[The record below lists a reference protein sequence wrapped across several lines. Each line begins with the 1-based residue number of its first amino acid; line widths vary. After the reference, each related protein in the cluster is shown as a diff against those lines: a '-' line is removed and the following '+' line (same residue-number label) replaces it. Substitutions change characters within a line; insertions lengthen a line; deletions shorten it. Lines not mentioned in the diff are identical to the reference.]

1 MVKDY
6 RRTSFSEI
14 VKGEL
19 LGLVFGF
26 LGALLVTTL
35 EKESPSSLFYI
46 IPAVLGISSL
56 VVDLVGNLR
65 PFIRTD
71 QEKIV
76 KYRFSLLKKDAIAVS
91 LPWQKIK
98 EIDLSL
104 VGFGFLKY
112 RFRLSL
118 KLDKQTLTAEN
129 TISDFKDLLKE
140 VFSRA
145 TSATLNEETKMIV
158 SRYFKELSHL
168 IIGLSTKPI

>member
-1 MVKDY
+1 MAKDY
-6 RRTSFSEI
+6 KRNSFTEI
-14 VKGEL
+14 IKGEI

-26 LGALLVTTL
+26 LGSLLVMTL
-35 EKESPSSLFYI
+35 KKESPSSLFYI

-56 VVDLVGNLR
+56 VVDLVGNLK

-76 KYRFSLLKKDAIAVS
+76 KYKFSLLKKEAIAVS

-98 EIDLSL
+98 EVDLNL
-104 VGFGFLKY
+104 VGFIKY
-112 RFRLSL
+112 KFRLSM
-118 KLDKQTLTAEN
+118 KSNDQCLTAEN
-129 TISDFKDLLKE
+129 TISDFKDLLSE

-145 TSATLNEETKMIV
+145 TNATLNEETKMIV

>member
-1 MVKDY
+1 MAKDY
-6 RRTSFSEI
+6 RRNSLTEI
-14 VKGEL
+14 IKGEI

-26 LGALLVTTL
+26 LGALLVVTIK
-35 EKESPSSLFYI
+35 KESPSSLFYI

-56 VVDLVGNLR
+56 VVDLVGNLK
-65 PFIRTD
+65 PFIKTD

-76 KYRFSLLKKDAIAVS
+76 KYKFSLLKKEAIEVS

-98 EIDLSL
+98 EVDLNL
-104 VGFGFLKY
+104 VGFGFIRYK
-112 RFRLSL
+112 FRLSL
-118 KLDKQTLTAEN
+118 KSGDQCLAAEN

-145 TSATLNEETKMIV
+145 TNASFNEETKKII

-168 IIGLSTKPI
+168 ILG

>member
-1 MVKDY
+1 MAKDY
-6 RRTSFSEI
+6 KRNSFTEI
-14 VKGEL
+14 IKGEI

-26 LGALLVTTL
+26 LGSLLVMTL
-35 EKESPSSLFYI
+35 KKESPSSLFYI

-56 VVDLVGNLR
+56 MVDLVGNLK

-76 KYRFSLLKKDAIAVS
+76 KYKFSLLKKEAIAVS

-98 EIDLSL
+98 EVDLNL
-104 VGFGFLKY
+104 VGFIKY
-112 RFRLSL
+112 KFRLNL
-118 KLDKQTLTAEN
+118 KSEDQCLTAEN
-129 TISDFKDLLKE
+129 TISDFKDLLRE

-145 TSATLNEETKMIV
+145 TNATLNEETKMIV
-158 SRYFKELSHL
+158 SRHFKELSHL